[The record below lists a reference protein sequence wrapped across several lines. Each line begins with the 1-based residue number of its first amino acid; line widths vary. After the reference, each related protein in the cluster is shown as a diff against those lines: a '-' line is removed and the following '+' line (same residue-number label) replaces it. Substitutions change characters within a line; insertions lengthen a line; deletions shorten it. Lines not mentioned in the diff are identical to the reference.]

1 MKFPLLLWGHLR
13 AAPRRGSPLPA
24 SSLLAALGLALLLA
38 CTARAQTVLVLG
50 DSISAGY
57 GMALEQSWVSLLEQQ
72 LRAEGLADAVVNA
85 SISGETT
92 AGGLRRLP
100 ALLRQHQPDLLLVEL
115 GGNDGLRGYPVQRLR
130 ANLEQMVTLGQAAGA
145 SVLLLPMEI
154 PPNYG
159 RRYTDSFRASF
170 ADAAAASDAALG
182 PFPLDGVAT
191 EPELMQSDGIHPTA
205 QAQPLIAEQVL
216 PSVRSL
222 LQELSARSSTR

>member
-1 MKFPLLLWGHLR
+1 MP
-13 AAPRRGSPLPA
+13 APAP
-24 SSLLAALGLALLLA
+24 SLLAALGLVLLLA
-38 CTARAQTVLVLG
+38 GTAHAQRVLVLG

-72 LRAEGLADAVVNA
+72 LRADDLADTVINA

-100 ALLRQHQPDLLLVEL
+100 ALLEQHQPDLLLVEL

-130 ANLEQMVTLGQAAGA
+130 ANLEQMVTLGQAADA
-145 SVLLLPMEI
+145 TVLLLPMEI

-170 ADAAAASDAALG
+170 ADAAAASGATLG
-182 PFPLDGVAT
+182 EFPLDGVAT
-191 EPELMQSDGIHPTA
+191 DPELMQPDGIHPTA
-205 QAQPLIAEQVL
+205 QAQPLIMERVL
-216 PSVRSL
+216 PAVRRL
-222 LQELSARSSTR
+222 LEERQSRRPSP